1 MFFKQRETPAAS
13 RRISASCQEEVTWV
27 PSTWQLQAVATL
39 SHPYQFAQITAQV
52 GNKAWLS
59 RGALSVSAAARV
71 SGSFLCRWVISYTSV
86 KLVSDFCTKETE
98 TLQSQ
103 TLFCILHKTRL
114 ISLLF

>member
-52 GNKAWLS
+52 RNKAWLS
-59 RGALSVSAAARV
+59 RARTECV
-71 SGSFLCRWVISYTSV
+71 CSSQSFRKL
-86 KLVSDFCTKETE
+86 LVSMGDF
-98 TLQSQ
+98 
-103 TLFCILHKTRL
+103 LHL
-114 ISLLF
+114 C